1 MHFDLNQEVFENK
14 TKKAIWLFGRDLV
27 PLEVSLANISDER
40 DKEGYTQV
48 YRYTHNLFSDMY
60 ENPNEYRLYPPEN
73 VMFYGVAYY
82 GNLLID
88 IVKSSELMEDGTLM
102 MAASVYHKM
111 LKKGVRKKDKSKFNR
126 MSCLSRL
133 GIDVREGMARDIN
146 SIAILMYFPAIFGF
160 SPRDIDIPYKIFWM
174 FFRSETGYTRG
185 QCTNMP

>member
-1 MHFDLNQEVFENK
+1 M
-14 TKKAIWLFGRDLV
+14 
-27 PLEVSLANISDER
+27 ANIPDER

-133 GIDVREGMARDIN
+133 GIDVREGMASTVLKVNGTLCCSNTIPGYKNKARDIN

>member
-1 MHFDLNQEVFENK
+1 
-14 TKKAIWLFGRDLV
+14 
-27 PLEVSLANISDER
+27 
-40 DKEGYTQV
+40 
-48 YRYTHNLFSDMY
+48 MY

-88 IVKSSELMEDGTLM
+88 IVKSSELMENGTLM

-111 LKKGVRKKDKSKFNR
+111 LKKGVRKKINQKFNR

-133 GIDVREGMARDIN
+133 GIDVREGMASTVFESQRYPLLLEYYTRLQKQSQRYKLNCN
-146 SIAILMYFPAIFGF
+146 SYVLSCDFRF

-174 FFRSETGYTRG
+174 FFRARPGIRAGNARICHRKKFESTAVSVLPS
-185 QCTNMP
+185 C

>member
-1 MHFDLNQEVFENK
+1 M
-14 TKKAIWLFGRDLV
+14 
-27 PLEVSLANISDER
+27 ANIPDER

-111 LKKGVRKKDKSKFNR
+111 LKKGVRKKDDISYCFFCPGCCP
-126 MSCLSRL
+126 SLAALSDERK
-133 GIDVREGMARDIN
+133 RPKA
-146 SIAILMYFPAIFGF
+146 A
-160 SPRDIDIPYKIFWM
+160 K
-174 FFRSETGYTRG
+174 
-185 QCTNMP
+185 